1 MTGFGS
7 ADGTVLGGRL
17 RVEIRTVN
25 HRYYNPQFKLV
36 FELASV
42 EGQLRERLRQLLDRG
57 HVVVTARWV
66 EAPPTDGAVAVD
78 LARARQ
84 VVAAAHE
91 LKKQLKLKGEID
103 LAFVARQPEVLSTH
117 TDGAGAAAW
126 SDVEPIV
133 AQAAQE
139 VLAMRTREGRALAA
153 DLTAR
158 LDALEAGAAAVAER
172 APARL
177 AAELA
182 RLKQA
187 VAELAGAVS
196 VDPQRLAVEIALLAD
211 RVDINEEL
219 VRLRTHLAACRETL
233 AGEAAVGKQLGFLA
247 QELLR
252 EVNTIGSK
260 ANDAAITQTVIA
272 MKGELEKFRE
282 QLENLE

>member
-25 HRYYNPQFKLV
+25 HRYYNPRFKVV
-36 FELASV
+36 FELGGV

-139 VLAMRTREGRALAA
+139 VLAMRTREGRALAT

-182 RLKQA
+182 RRQEGGAAPTRGGVGGPPRVGGGGGRLGGRRA
-187 VAELAGAVS
+187 HNAG
-196 VDPQRLAVEIALLAD
+196 
-211 RVDINEEL
+211 
-219 VRLRTHLAACRETL
+219 
-233 AGEAAVGKQLGFLA
+233 VGGP
-247 QELLR
+247 R
-252 EVNTIGSK
+252 P
-260 ANDAAITQTVIA
+260 
-272 MKGELEKFRE
+272 
-282 QLENLE
+282 

>member
-36 FELASV
+36 FELAGV

-66 EAPPTDGAVAVD
+66 EAPPTDGAV
-78 LARARQ
+78 LA
-84 VVAAAHE
+84 
-91 LKKQLKLKGEID
+91 G
-103 LAFVARQPEVLSTH
+103 P
-117 TDGAGAAAW
+117 
-126 SDVEPIV
+126 
-133 AQAAQE
+133 
-139 VLAMRTREGRALAA
+139 
-153 DLTAR
+153 
-158 LDALEAGAAAVAER
+158 
-172 APARL
+172 
-177 AAELA
+177 
-182 RLKQA
+182 KQA
-187 VAELAGAVS
+187 VAERAGAVS

-260 ANDAAITQTVIA
+260 ASDAAITQTVSA

>member
-36 FELASV
+36 FELAGV

-126 SDVEPIV
+126 NDVEPIV

>member
-36 FELASV
+36 FELAGV

-233 AGEAAVGKQLGFLA
+233 AGEGAVGKQLGFLA

-260 ANDAAITQTVIA
+260 ANDASVTQTVIA

>member
-36 FELASV
+36 FELAGV

-158 LDALEAGAAAVAER
+158 LDALEAGAAAVLER

>member
-36 FELASV
+36 FELAGV